1 MNTKKERIYMCI
13 DLKSFYASAECADMG
28 LDPFTT
34 NLVVADPSRGPGA
47 ICLAI
52 TPAMKELGVKNRC
65 RLNEIPP
72 SVEYVTA
79 LPRMKLYMHVSAQIY
94 GIYLRYI
101 APEDIHVYSVDEVF
115 IDASPYLRLYG
126 KTPKELAVMLM
137 DEVFAETHITA
148 TAGIGTNMF
157 LAKVALDITAKHV
170 PDHIGILDEEEF
182 RRTVWYHQ
190 PLTDIWGIGGGTA
203 RRLEK
208 YGARCLHD
216 ITTLP
221 EKLLYKNFGV
231 NARYLI
237 DHAYGREDC
246 TIAEIQGYETKTK
259 SLSNSQVL
267 FRDYGRRE
275 ALTVLKEMIDGLV
288 TEMIAAG
295 LYTDHVSVFVG
306 YSGWHSAG
314 TGGSRKLAGGHT
326 DSYRTIEAEIEG
338 IYERTT
344 RYHEPIRRLGISFG
358 NLTNEPFHNLSF
370 FEDFEKAER
379 EHSILKAVS
388 VIKERFGKN
397 AILRGISY
405 QREATARVRNTLV
418 GGHNG

>member
-1 MNTKKERIYMCI
+1 MNEQIYMCI
-13 DLKSFYASAECADMG
+13 DLKSFFASAECAEMG

-65 RLNEIPP
+65 RLNEIPQT
-72 SVEYVTA
+72 VEYVTA
-79 LPRMKLYMHVSAQIY
+79 LPRMKMYMRISAQIY

-101 APEDIHVYSVDEVF
+101 APEDMHVYSVDEVF
-115 IDASPYLRLYG
+115 IHASPYLSLYH
-126 KTPKELAVMLM
+126 KTPKEFAVMLM
-137 DEVFAETHITA
+137 DEVFDETHITA

-170 PDHIGILDEEEF
+170 PDHIGFLDEETF
-182 RRTVWYHQ
+182 KRTLWYHQ
-190 PLTDIWGIGGGTA
+190 PITDFWGIGAGTA
-203 RRLEK
+203 NRLEK
-208 YGARCLHD
+208 FGARCLHD

-221 EKLLYKNFGV
+221 EKLLYKSFGV

-237 DHAYGREDC
+237 DHAYGRENC
-246 TIAEIQGYETKTK
+246 TIAEIQSYETKER

-267 FRDYGRRE
+267 FRDYSRSE
-275 ALTVLKEMIDGLV
+275 ALTVLREMIDSLI
-288 TEMIAAG
+288 TEMITSG
-295 LYTDHVSVFVG
+295 LYTDHVSLFIG

-314 TGGSRKLAGGHT
+314 TGGSRKLEGGHT
-326 DSYRTIEAEIEG
+326 DSYKRIGREIEG
-338 IYERTT
+338 IYQRTT
-344 RYHEPIRRLGISFG
+344 RFNEPIRRLGISFG
-358 NLTNEPFHNLSF
+358 NLTNAPCHNLSF
-370 FEDFEKAER
+370 FEDYEKEER
-379 EHSILKAVS
+379 EHSILTAVAQ
-388 VIKERFGKN
+388 IKGKYGKN

-405 QREATARVRNTLV
+405 QDEGTARIRNTLV